1 MMLSHSTVEAAL
13 AFRRER
19 DWEQFHTPQNL
30 AIALAVEASELLEH
44 FQWLRPNEPAAADS
58 KREAIE
64 LEVADIAIL
73 LSYFVHD
80 LGIDL
85 DEVVRKN
92 LLLNSARYP
101 VHKSHGNA
109 TKYSEL

>member
-1 MMLSHSTVEAAL
+1 MLSPSTVATAL
-13 AFRRER
+13 EFRRER

-44 FQWLRPNEPAAADS
+44 FQWLKPDAPSPTASR
-58 KREAIE
+58 REAVE
-64 LEVADIAIL
+64 REVADIAIL

-85 DEVVRKN
+85 DEAVRKK
-92 LLLNSARYP
+92 LSLNASRYP
-101 VHKSHGNA
+101 VNKSRGNA
-109 TKYSEL
+109 TKYMNL